1 MLKGRVYPEKQNN
14 LKQFKKSI
22 LNDMENNLDNYQAFR
37 MGNTTDSEYILL
49 KKNSTHYKILT
60 NLLKVNETV
69 YIDDLDLSNGNSKVL
84 KL

>member
-1 MLKGRVYPEKQNN
+1 MLKGRVYPEKKNTI
-14 LKQFKKSI
+14 KKFKKSI
-22 LNDMENNLDNYQAFR
+22 LKDMENDLDNYQAFR

-60 NLLKVNETV
+60 NLLKVNDTV
-69 YIDDLDLSNGNSKVL
+69 YIDDLDLSNDNSKVL

>member
-1 MLKGRVYPEKQNN
+1 
-14 LKQFKKSI
+14 
-22 LNDMENNLDNYQAFR
+22 MENNLDNYQAFR